1 MNNIVIKKIKYS
13 MRKVLLLCIL
23 ILCGCVDNSQII
35 NARKDIDSSVKT
47 EISDV
52 RSDYEDGCEI
62 EILNYESN
70 DSFSVMKNC
79 LTKEEI
85 QLVRDVERKFNKRLF
100 ENAEYAVEEY
110 TESLEDFQKYT
121 SIALKAFNE
130 VLKIH
135 GYKMPEEVAF
145 YKKIKDIYG
154 EDYHDFFKSTDFLSP
169 VIDFESVNEDYHVL
183 EFASK
188 LSLKY
193 RMAWFGG
200 YSNSRVFSFK
210 KRILSKDTFGLEYE
224 RFDENSDI
232 VLDIKNLK
240 FNICANLYIF
250 NESKAAKVWL
260 MTNNMDFFNY
270 INCWEDREVNEKK
283 LKKYLNSVPDDYET
297 YDVNKDRSL
306 VGYLWQGQ
314 DIFNLVLEKTDSAI
328 IAYEEDKSRKLDIK
342 AFDLLF
348 MYLDK
353 CRTLKHKRTDANFVK
368 LICNFAKIEVS
379 LNKKHANKEK
389 HGYFNF
395 VCQSRASSLFD
406 KELLELAKKEHY
418 FNIDSF
424 DEVLKVIEWDKG
436 DHHNFENTYP
446 GGCIPFD
453 YSTLVQ

>member
-1 MNNIVIKKIKYS
+1 
-13 MRKVLLLCIL
+13 
-23 ILCGCVDNSQII
+23 
-35 NARKDIDSSVKT
+35 
-47 EISDV
+47 
-52 RSDYEDGCEI
+52 
-62 EILNYESN
+62 
-70 DSFSVMKNC
+70 
-79 LTKEEI
+79 
-85 QLVRDVERKFNKRLF
+85 
-100 ENAEYAVEEY
+100 
-110 TESLEDFQKYT
+110 
-121 SIALKAFNE
+121 
-130 VLKIH
+130 
-135 GYKMPEEVAF
+135 MPEEVAF

-232 VLDIKNLK
+232 VFDIKNLK

-270 INCWEDREVNEKK
+270 INCWEDREKKKKK

-436 DHHNFENTYP
+436 DHHNSENTYP

>member
-1 MNNIVIKKIKYS
+1 
-13 MRKVLLLCIL
+13 MRKVLLLCHL
-23 ILCGCVDNSQII
+23 IICGCVDNSPII
-35 NARKDIDSSVKT
+35 NAKKDIDSTLHESVKK
-47 EISDV
+47 EFSDI

-79 LTKEEI
+79 LTKEEF

-110 TESLEDFQKYT
+110 TESLEDFQNYT

-154 EDYHDFFKSTDFLSP
+154 EDYHDFFKSSDFLSP
-169 VIDFESVNEDYHVL
+169 VTDFESVKENYHVL

-188 LSLKY
+188 ISLKY

-200 YSNSRVFSFK
+200 SSRFFSFK
-210 KRILSKDTFGLEYE
+210 KRIISKDSFGLEYE
-224 RFDENSDI
+224 KFDENSDI
-232 VLDIKNLK
+232 VFDIKDLK
-240 FNICANLYIF
+240 FNICANLYVF
-250 NESKAAKVWL
+250 NENKAAKVWL
-260 MTNNMDFFNY
+260 MTNDIDFFNY

-283 LKKYLNSVPDDYET
+283 LKNYLRLVPDDYET
-297 YDVNKDRSL
+297 YDVNRDRNI
-306 VGYLWQGQ
+306 VCYLWRGQ
-314 DIFNLVLEKTDSAI
+314 DIFDLVLEKTDNAI
-328 IAYEEDKSRKLDIK
+328 VEYEEDKSRKLDIK

-353 CRTLKHKRTDANFVK
+353 NRTLKYKRTDVNFVK
-368 LICNFAKIEVS
+368 QICEFAKIEIS
-379 LNKKHANKEK
+379 LNKKYASKEK

-395 VCQSRASSLFD
+395 VCQSRAYSLFD
-406 KELLELAKKEHY
+406 EELLEFAKKEN
-418 FNIDSF
+418 FFDIESF

-436 DHHNFENTYP
+436 THHDSDDIYP

-453 YSTLVQ
+453 YTTLVK

>member
-1 MNNIVIKKIKYS
+1 

-169 VIDFESVNEDYHVL
+169 VIDFESVNEDY
-183 EFASK
+183 
-188 LSLKY
+188 
-193 RMAWFGG
+193 
-200 YSNSRVFSFK
+200 
-210 KRILSKDTFGLEYE
+210 
-224 RFDENSDI
+224 
-232 VLDIKNLK
+232 
-240 FNICANLYIF
+240 
-250 NESKAAKVWL
+250 
-260 MTNNMDFFNY
+260 
-270 INCWEDREVNEKK
+270 
-283 LKKYLNSVPDDYET
+283 
-297 YDVNKDRSL
+297 
-306 VGYLWQGQ
+306 
-314 DIFNLVLEKTDSAI
+314 
-328 IAYEEDKSRKLDIK
+328 
-342 AFDLLF
+342 
-348 MYLDK
+348 
-353 CRTLKHKRTDANFVK
+353 
-368 LICNFAKIEVS
+368 
-379 LNKKHANKEK
+379 
-389 HGYFNF
+389 
-395 VCQSRASSLFD
+395 
-406 KELLELAKKEHY
+406 
-418 FNIDSF
+418 
-424 DEVLKVIEWDKG
+424 
-436 DHHNFENTYP
+436 
-446 GGCIPFD
+446 
-453 YSTLVQ
+453 